1 MTGGRH
7 EAEGT
12 FTRRAGLCALF
23 FALGCSVYDASLIQD
38 GDGRA
43 VPNRPPSNT
52 SSPDDTESL
61 VFALNEVFL
70 RQTAE
75 MAASIG
81 IDLDATVTTGRDNAT
96 CEPRVEDGE
105 VVAQAVVDGAN
116 GIDNSIGT
124 ALLPTVGSALPCLE
138 DNLALTQGRGVGTI
152 LLWVQGWNGLPN
164 DASVTAMLT
173 TAVDGTDEDPS
184 LIGFGG
190 SDPVNLV
197 YSSGSQKVEAPDP
210 GWDNQDSWFLDPV
223 DFDTDESGA
232 PSLDLPKA
240 QQVDAYV
247 SSGRLVVPLLPGTGF
262 KLIAGDGSLPSDG
275 AMTVTVNGGFM
286 LGDISEDH
294 RRLDRGLFVGRFSL
308 EKLGETTPKIGMCAL
323 NATVIGT
330 LLGQF
335 ADIQSSPEEDGTGA
349 ECDAFS
355 TGVTFNGVA
364 GQVAGLAA
372 VSRPELTRSRP
383 IAAVPAN
390 GCPVRRASTPAIH
403 RKRSSRPRAS
413 MRCQAHCRSR
423 CQSRICF
430 SVRIFFLVV
439 GFRPRR
445 TAAR

>member
-1 MTGGRH
+1 VTGGRH

-38 GDGRA
+38 GDGTA

-52 SSPDDTESL
+52 SSPDDSESV
-61 VFALNEVFL
+61 VFALNDVFL

-105 VVAQAVVDGAN
+105 VVAQAVVDGEI

-152 LLWVQGWNGLPN
+152 LLWVQGWNGLSN

-173 TAVDGTDEDPS
+173 TAVDGTNEDPS
-184 LIGFGG
+184 LVGFGG

-197 YSSGSQKVEAPDP
+197 YSSGNQKVEAPDP

-355 TGVTFNGVA
+355 TGVTFTGVA

-372 VSRPELTRSRP
+372 VSRPELAPCASAEPVETDRCCPSEWLSGKTRLDTCDTP
-383 IAAVPAN
+383 EKIIKAALFDALPSTVQIPVPE
-390 GCPVRRASTPAIH
+390 PD
-403 RKRSSRPRAS
+403 
-413 MRCQAHCRSR
+413 
-423 CQSRICF
+423 
-430 SVRIFFLVV
+430 LL
-439 GFRPRR
+439 
-445 TAAR
+445 

>member
-38 GDGRA
+38 GDGTA

-96 CEPRVEDGE
+96 C
-105 VVAQAVVDGAN
+105 AN

-173 TAVDGTDEDPS
+173 TAVDGTNEDPS
-184 LIGFGG
+184 HPARLAWTC
-190 SDPVNLV
+190 
-197 YSSGSQKVEAPDP
+197 QKLSKSTP
-210 GWDNQDSWFLDPV
+210 
-223 DFDTDESGA
+223 TC
-232 PSLDLPKA
+232 
-240 QQVDAYV
+240 
-247 SSGRLVVPLLPGTGF
+247 PL
-262 KLIAGDGSLPSDG
+262 A
-275 AMTVTVNGGFM
+275 VWWC
-286 LGDISEDH
+286 H
-294 RRLDRGLFVGRFSL
+294 
-308 EKLGETTPKIGMCAL
+308 C
-323 NATVIGT
+323 
-330 LLGQF
+330 
-335 ADIQSSPEEDGTGA
+335 SP
-349 ECDAFS
+349 
-355 TGVTFNGVA
+355 
-364 GQVAGLAA
+364 
-372 VSRPELTRSRP
+372 
-383 IAAVPAN
+383 VPA
-390 GCPVRRASTPAIH
+390 
-403 RKRSSRPRAS
+403 SS
-413 MRCQAHCRSR
+413 
-423 CQSRICF
+423 
-430 SVRIFFLVV
+430 
-439 GFRPRR
+439 
-445 TAAR
+445 